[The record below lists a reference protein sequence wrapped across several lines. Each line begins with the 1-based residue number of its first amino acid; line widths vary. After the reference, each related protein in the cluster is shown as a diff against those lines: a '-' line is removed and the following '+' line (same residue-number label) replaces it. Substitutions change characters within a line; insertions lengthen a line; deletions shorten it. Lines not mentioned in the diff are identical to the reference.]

1 MANSVLVY
9 GKSKSGK
16 STSME
21 TLDPATTFIINIA
34 NKPLPFKSWKSK
46 YTPFNSKEKTG
57 NIVSTSDPKIIIAV
71 LEIIDKYMPHINC
84 VVIDDYQYMSAFEY
98 MNRSEETGYQKFNI
112 IGKAIFLTATKPETM
127 RSDLVVIFTNHEE
140 DVTDKEGDVTIKA
153 KTVGRLIDTFLTL
166 EGLFTVV
173 LRATVKRSKE
183 GSRHVFETQN
193 IGNTTAGSPKGMF
206 DTFEIP
212 NDLEIVRKAILS
224 YEE

>member
-34 NKPLPFKSWKSK
+34 NKPLPFKGWKSK

-57 NIVSTSDPKIIIAV
+57 NIVSTHDVKIILAV
-71 LEIIDKYMPHINC
+71 MEIVDKHMSHIKTII
-84 VVIDDYQYMSAFEY
+84 VDDFQYMSAFEY
-98 MNRSEETGYQKFNI
+98 MNRSEETGYVKFNI

-140 DVTDKEGDVTIKA
+140 ESVDKEGDVTIKA
-153 KTVGRLIDTFLTL
+153 KTVGINLPI
-166 EGLFTVV
+166 
-173 LRATVKRSKE
+173 S
-183 GSRHVFETQN
+183 
-193 IGNTTAGSPKGMF
+193 I
-206 DTFEIP
+206 
-212 NDLEIVRKAILS
+212 
-224 YEE
+224 